1 MKRLNTVLLFISTF
15 LLLSMQPLQQADEFC
30 GTRNI
35 AFKTGE
41 QLGYSVYYSII
52 GIYVNAGYANIT
64 TSMSRFNNRPMYH
77 VVADGRSNSSYDWI
91 SKVNNR
97 YESYIDT
104 ATLQPL
110 KFIRNVQEG
119 NHRKHE
125 NVTFNRKANTAVTN
139 DGVYKV
145 PDCVQDIVSALYY
158 ARNIDFNKFKP
169 GDRITFSMFLDNEV
183 YNMYLRYMGKE
194 EIKTRYGKFRTIK
207 LKPLLIKGTL
217 FEGGEKMVAWVTDD
231 LNRIPVRVESPLL
244 VGSVKV
250 DMMSYKN
257 LRHPLSSLIKLR

>member
-1 MKRLNTVLLFISTF
+1 V
-15 LLLSMQPLQQADEFC
+15 
-30 GTRNI
+30 
-35 AFKTGE
+35 AFKNGE
-41 QLGYSVYYSII
+41 QLGFSVYYSII

-64 TSMSRFNNRPMYH
+64 TTVNKLGNRPVYH

-104 ATLQPL
+104 ASMQPL
-110 KFIRNVQEG
+110 RFIRNVQEG
-119 NHRKHE
+119 NHRKNE
-125 NVTFNRKANTAVTN
+125 NVTFNHKANTATTK

-145 PDCVQDIVSALYY
+145 PDCIQDVVSAFAF
-158 ARNIDFNKFKP
+158 ARNIDFTKYKP

-183 YNMYLRYMGKE
+183 YNMYLRYLGKE
-194 EIKTRYGKFRTIK
+194 EIKTRYGRFRTIK
-207 LKPLLIKGTL
+207 VKPLLIKGSL

-231 LNRIPVRVESPLL
+231 LNRIPVRIESPLL

-250 DMMSYKN
+250 DLMSYKN
-257 LRHPLSSLIKLR
+257 LRHPLSSLKNLR